1 MWMEQLEL
9 SHCQLECITI
19 KTLCQSVWQFE
30 VEYPATLW
38 YRSWIPRFSSKRHEH
53 MSAWYKNVHSSFI
66 IRERINKSWYIHALE
81 YDSAIKR
88 GKVLIYDKLLIYD
101 NLTDLKTT
109 VLDYRSHTHKNT
121 HTQIRIVWVHLYAVW
136 KQANL
141 ICDDEIRS
149 AVKEGWKVV
158 RNWLERG
165 TQRSFLGR
173 GECLLPCLVVVYVGI
188 CI

>member
-30 VEYPATLW
+30 VKYPATLW
-38 YRSWIPRFSSKRHEH
+38 YRSWIPRCSSKRHEH
-53 MSAWYKNVHSSFI
+53 MSAWYKKVHSSFI
-66 IRERINKSWYIHALE
+66 IREWINKSWYIHTME

-101 NLTDLKTT
+101 NLIDLKTT

-121 HTQIRIVWVHLYAVW
+121 HKYILYESTYTQYENRQIWSVMLKSDQLSKRVRRLLGIDWKEVHKGVFW
-136 KQANL
+136 GDGNV
-141 ICDDEIRS
+141 C
-149 AVKEGWKVV
+149 
-158 RNWLERG
+158 
-165 TQRSFLGR
+165 
-173 GECLLPCLVVVYVGI
+173 CLVLVVIYVGI